1 MNMRH
6 CLALVCALIPVAC
19 SENAAPSAAATTA
32 GTSTVATT
40 DAKVAADADVSSPA
54 DAATP
59 ATCKTSADCGT
70 PAACQAFVCDT
81 KLGCVTTALPD
92 GALCAPTDK
101 CAVGGVCASG
111 G

>member
-1 MNMRH
+1 MRVPAH
-6 CLALVCALIPVAC
+6 DVGLRLKLFD
-19 SENAAPSAAATTA
+19 
-32 GTSTVATT
+32 ATT
-40 DAKVAADADVSSPA
+40 DDQVEFVHVGEGAVDADVSSPA